1 MSGSNDEAGTP
12 GGQYMKNKSPA
23 NQGTRSPVATS
34 KSAIRSNEHR
44 VNRPVRILLFAIT
57 TLFPGPATWSAAPL
71 VLQSDF
77 GVKDA
82 AVASMKGVAVSVSP
96 QLAIYDLT
104 HEVPAYNIWEAS
116 LRLAQAAE
124 YWPKGT
130 VFVSVVDPGVGTKR
144 KSVVL
149 KTKSGHFFVSPDNGS
164 LTAVAELLGVDAV
177 REIDEAVNR
186 LENSEKSYTFHGR
199 DVYAYTGA
207 RLAADVISFT
217 EVGREL
223 PAEVLSI
230 PYQKPR
236 FEGGRVYGNI
246 EILDPQFGNIWTNI
260 DRETFQAMQL
270 EPGDKVNIAIF
281 NSDKVVLTQTL
292 PYFPTFGRV
301 AVGKPLLYLNSL
313 NKVALA
319 INQGNYSETFNIQS
333 GASWSIRIEK

>member
-1 MSGSNDEAGTP
+1 
-12 GGQYMKNKSPA
+12 MKKRAPLLA
-23 NQGTRSPVATS
+23 ATALLHG
-34 KSAIRSNEHR
+34 AI
-44 VNRPVRILLFAIT
+44 A
-57 TLFPGPATWSAAPL
+57 WSADPL

-82 AVASMKGVAVSVSP
+82 AVASMKGVAVNVSRD
-96 QLAIYDLT
+96 LDIYDLT
-104 HEVPAYNIWEAS
+104 HEVPTFNIWEAS
-116 LRLAQAAE
+116 LRLAQVAE

-149 KTKSGHFFVSPDNGS
+149 KTKSGHYFVSPDNGS
-164 LTAVAELLGVDAV
+164 LTAVAEQLGVEAV
-177 REIDEAVNR
+177 RGIDEAVNR
-186 LENSEKSYTFHGR
+186 LANSEKSYTFHGR

-207 RLAADVISFT
+207 RLAAGVISFA

-223 PAEVLSI
+223 PAEVMSI

-236 FEGGRVYGNI
+236 VDEGRIYGNI

-260 DRETFQAMQL
+260 DRETFKAL
-270 EPGDKVNIAIF
+270 ELDPGDSVSIVIF
-281 NSDKVVLTQTL
+281 NDGKVILTQTL

-301 AVGKPLLYLNSL
+301 PVGEPLLYLNSL
-313 NKVALA
+313 NRVSLA
-319 INQGNYSETFNIQS
+319 INQGNYSETFDIKS